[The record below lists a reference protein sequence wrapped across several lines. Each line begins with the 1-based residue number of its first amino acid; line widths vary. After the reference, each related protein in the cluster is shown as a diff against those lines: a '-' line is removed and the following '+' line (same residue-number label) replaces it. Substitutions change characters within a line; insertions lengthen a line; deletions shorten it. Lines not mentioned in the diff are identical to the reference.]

1 MLREMRSARGV
12 AAAIILLVGV
22 ALALAVAILIGN
34 GAEPIVHIALGLGF
48 GLLAFAVFD
57 FRLPTWITIA
67 AAIGIGLLAM
77 IFLLQAASD
86 LTHVAP
92 LTYLAFDLL
101 GQRLEKILGYVFL
114 LWCLALVFIDS
125 HGWTRVVGFV
135 VLAVVVV
142 VEGYSLA
149 VAATGGE
156 ASAVLKLL
164 YLPVFVW
171 LLLESLKPRDA

>member
-1 MLREMRSARGV
+1 MSEARSARGM
-12 AAAIILLVGV
+12 AAMVILLVGV
-22 ALALAVAILIGN
+22 ALALAVAILIGK
-34 GAEPIVHIALGLGF
+34 GAEPIIHIALGLSF
-48 GLLAFAVFD
+48 ALLAFAVYD
-57 FRLPTWITIA
+57 FRLPPWITIA
-67 AAIGIGLLAM
+67 AAIGIGLLAA

-125 HGWTRVVGFV
+125 SGWTRIFGFA

-149 VAATGGE
+149 VAATGGV
-156 ASAVLKLL
+156 APGVLKLL

-171 LLLESLKPRDA
+171 LVLESLKPRDA